1 MKNFVKIFV
10 CVTMLCSVALMA
22 YSIWTHTTNDQVL
35 ILTVLLLMAGGSL
48 GALYALISCTKL
60 QARKIRNGS
69 SNIPMW
75 KCLGFLIVEVV
86 LAMACIYLLFHIWS
100 VRDMLNAE
108 LATLLSG
115 CVVYWLTHSQSPE
128 KSAEEAEN

>member
-1 MKNFVKIFV
+1 MKRFFKIIV

-22 YSIWTHTTNDQVL
+22 YSIWTHTTNAKAIIQIV
-35 ILTVLLLMAGGSL
+35 LMAGGSL

-86 LAMACIYLLFHIWS
+86 LATACIYLLFHIWS

>member
-1 MKNFVKIFV
+1 MKRFFKIIV
-10 CVTMLCSVALMA
+10 CVTMLCSVVLMA
-22 YSIWTHTTNDQVL
+22 YSIWMHSTNAKAIMQIV
-35 ILTVLLLMAGGSL
+35 LMAGGSL

-86 LAMACIYLLFHIWS
+86 LATACIYLLFHIWS